1 MGEEREAGRY
11 LLSLYEVGQ
20 AGSSPP
26 PTWSERLAAAT
37 LLAGLPLHDS
47 KQPCPRA
54 LELCQRFLGPFH
66 EQDCQVFREQ
76 MARQARERSGE
87 PVMGLCPVG
96 LACFA
101 LALAGRQVLGG
112 YVRST
117 REALPKACDDAEELK
132 RAWSSLPVRCLEEL
146 DRVARSLHV
155 LLEVPGPLGDPGR
168 GGLLLSSALDLDPLM
183 TDILNLAVRWLGAD
197 AGCLDLVERQS
208 LTRRAT
214 LVLRAKPEPGRNRV
228 RPSLAGWFRER
239 SAKNSAETRFSTTS
253 PLHPQDYASALF
265 VPLSLHDRPRALL
278 SLYFCSP
285 RHLTSREILFLDAL
299 TVQAAL
305 ALDNAHVFEVEQ
317 RRARE
322 STALYQAAR
331 SIESG
336 QTRTEVLEAAARALS
351 RTAEVDRALVFLVDR
366 HRPVMSLAT
375 SVGLTPDQREFFS
388 AFRLNLGQIAP
399 AVLASLQAGEP
410 LRLPAPPE
418 GSPSLARLLTLLPSS
433 SCLVVPIL
441 GEDGLAGLALL
452 DHSKGT
458 LPFADSAVWLAMA
471 LAVQVGVALR
481 RATLFEELQENVAR
495 FRALYQVS
503 TVVTGTLSLPRLLQL
518 IVVQALSLVQES
530 ACAVLVLNETGE
542 DHYIHTSVGLPQ
554 EVLDQSAQTGLARLA
569 RGKRKASVLYL
580 DRCPE
585 LAASS
590 LGRAMQATGFGGL
603 LAVPLVARK
612 RTVGVLNCFAP
623 VGRPFQRLEIRLLRG
638 FANHAAVAV
647 DHARLHGKLRLKMGE
662 LQTLFE
668 VSRAVTSTLQLEKV
682 FNELVQ
688 HVVRIL
694 RADACTIRLLEGNVL
709 ILKASEGLNPSNLVR
724 RVPLG
729 EQVMGRAAQ
738 GRQPITM
745 SVDQQLEGLEFPRA
759 AAHQGMRTVLS
770 VPIDHRDVT
779 VGVITIFHRAQLR
792 HTPSDI
798 GLLSALA
805 SHAGVAIENA
815 RIYAEKEKVSA
826 LLHDALIP
834 RRSLGFPG
842 LVLGHRFLPSRD
854 LSGDYY
860 DLIPLGPRR
869 CGLVI
874 GDVSG
879 KGPEAAIQTIRAKHL
894 LRSFAMSGHP
904 PREVLRRLNSHLTRD
919 DKDDDRQIT
928 LFYAEADLETR
939 RLYYSCGGHEPALLW
954 QPDGQIELLE
964 ADGILLGVVSDA
976 RFEERSASI
985 PEGSTLLMCTD
996 GITEARNPLGQF
1008 FGPERVQQTVLRYG
1022 LGERALSPQSLA
1034 DRLYTQVRQF
1044 TRSQLSDDLSVLVAR
1059 F

>member
-1 MGEEREAGRY
+1 MGLGCFSIAAAGR
-11 LLSLYEVGQ
+11 E
-20 AGSSPP
+20 
-26 PTWSERLAAAT
+26 
-37 LLAGLPLHDS
+37 
-47 KQPCPRA
+47 
-54 LELCQRFLGPFH
+54 
-66 EQDCQVFREQ
+66 
-76 MARQARERSGE
+76 
-87 PVMGLCPVG
+87 
-96 LACFA
+96 
-101 LALAGRQVLGG
+101 VLGG
-112 YVRST
+112 YARLQ
-117 REALPKACDDAEELK
+117 EASPTPGTGELE
-132 RAWSSLPVRCLEEL
+132 RFWESLPECCQEEL
-146 DRVARSLHV
+146 DRVARALQV
-155 LLEVPGPLGDPGR
+155 LFQGESPLGAPGR

-183 TDILNLAVRWLGAD
+183 ADILNLAVRWSGAD
-197 AGCLDLVERQS
+197 AGSLDLVENQR

-214 LVLRAKPEPGRNRV
+214 LVLRATPARGRHRF
-228 RPSLAGWFRER
+228 RPSLVGWLRER
-239 SAKNSAETRFSTTS
+239 SALHSSESRFASS
-253 PLHPQDYASALF
+253 PPLRPQDYASAFF
-265 VPLSLHDRPRALL
+265 VPLTLHDRPRALL
-278 SLYFCSP
+278 SVYSCRP
-285 RHLTSREILFLDAL
+285 RRLTSREVLFLDAL
-299 TVQAAL
+299 AVQAAL
-305 ALDNAHVFEVEQ
+305 ALENAHVFEAEQ

-336 QTRTEVLEAAARALS
+336 QSRSEVLEASARALS
-351 RTAEVDRALVFLVDR
+351 RTAEVDRALVFLADR
-366 HRPVMSLAT
+366 HRPVMSMAT
-375 SVGLTPDQREFFS
+375 SVGLTADQREFFS
-388 AFRLNLGQIAP
+388 AFRLNLGQVSP
-399 AVLASLQAGEP
+399 AILASLQAGEP
-410 LRLPAPPE
+410 LKLSAPPE
-418 GSPSLARLLTLLPSS
+418 ESPSLARLLTLLPSS

-441 GEDGLAGLALL
+441 GEDRLAGLVLL
-452 DHSKGT
+452 DHSEGAH
-458 LPFADSAVWLAMA
+458 PFADSVVWLAMA
-471 LAVQVGVALR
+471 LAVQVGIALR
-481 RATLFEELQENVAR
+481 RANLFEELQENLAR

-518 IVVQALSLVQES
+518 IVAQALSLVRES

-542 DHYIHTSVGLPQ
+542 DHYVHTSAGLPQ
-554 EVLDQSAQTGLARLA
+554 QLLDHSAQGGLARLA
-569 RGKRKASVLYL
+569 KGRRKASVLYL

-585 LAASS
+585 LACSE
-590 LGRAMQATGFGGL
+590 LGRALQSSGFGGV

-623 VGRPFQRLEIRLLRG
+623 AGRPFHRLEIRLLRG

-662 LQTLFE
+662 MQTLFE
-668 VSRAVTSTLQLEKV
+668 VSRAVTSTLQLDMVLSEV
-682 FNELVQ
+682 VR

-694 RADACTIRLLEGNVL
+694 RADACTLRLLEGNVL

-724 RVPLG
+724 RVLLG

-738 GRQPITM
+738 LGRPITM
-745 SVDQQLEGLEFPRA
+745 LAGEQVEGLQFPRSA
-759 AAHQGMRTVLS
+759 HHQGMQTVLS
-770 VPIDHRDVT
+770 VPIDHRDAT
-779 VGVITIFHRAQLR
+779 VGVITVFRRARIQ
-792 HTPSDI
+792 HTASEI
-798 GLLSALA
+798 SLLAALA

-815 RIYAEKEKVSA
+815 RIYAEKEKVAA

-834 RRSLGFPG
+834 RRTLGFPG

-879 KGPEAAIQTIRAKHL
+879 KGAEAAIQTIRAKHL

-919 DKDDDRQIT
+919 DSGDDRQIT

-939 RLYYSCGGHEPALLW
+939 RLYFSCAGHEPAILW
-954 QPDGQIELLE
+954 GPEGNLELLE
-964 ADGILLGVVSDA
+964 ADGVLLGVVSDA
-976 RFEERSASI
+976 RFEERSTSI

-996 GITEARNPLGQF
+996 GITEARNPQGQF
-1008 FGPERVQQTVLRYG
+1008 FGPERVRQTILRYG

-1044 TRSQLSDDLSVLVAR
+1044 TRSPLCDDLSVLVAR

>member
-1 MGEEREAGRY
+1 MGEERKAGRS
-11 LLSLYEVGQ
+11 LLSLFEVGQ

-26 PTWSERLAAAT
+26 PTWSERLAAAS

-47 KQPCPRA
+47 QQPCPRA
-54 LELCQRFLGPFH
+54 LELCQRFLGPL
-66 EQDCQVFREQ
+66 REQ
-76 MARQARERSGE
+76 ECQAFHKQMASQAREQSGE
-87 PVMGLCPVG
+87 PVLGLCPVG
-96 LACFA
+96 LTCFA
-101 LALAGRQVLGG
+101 LASAGRQVLGG
-112 YVRST
+112 YVRGAS
-117 REALPKACDDAEELK
+117 EALPQAPGDAEQLQ
-132 RAWSSLPVRCLEEL
+132 RDWSSLPVRCQDEL

-155 LLEVPGPLGDPGR
+155 LLEGPGPLGNPGR

-183 TDILNLAVRWLGAD
+183 TDILNLAVRWSGAD
-197 AGCLDLVERQS
+197 AGCLDLVENQR
-208 LTRRAT
+208 LTRRTT
-214 LVLRAKPEPGRNRV
+214 LVLRATPAPGRHRL
-228 RPSLAGWFRER
+228 RPSLVGWLRER
-239 SAKNSAETRFSTTS
+239 SARQSAETRFSTTS
-253 PLHPQDYASALF
+253 PLHPQDYASAIF
-265 VPLSLHDRPRALL
+265 VPLILHDRPRALL
-278 SLYFCSP
+278 SLYSCRP
-285 RHLTSREILFLDAL
+285 RHLTAREILFLDAL
-299 TVQAAL
+299 AVQAAL
-305 ALDNAHVFEVEQ
+305 ALENAHVFEAEQ

-351 RTAEVDRALVFLVDR
+351 RTAEVDRALVFLADR

-388 AFRLNLGQIAP
+388 AFRLNLGQVAP

-418 GSPSLARLLTLLPSS
+418 DSPSLARLLTLLPSS

-441 GEDGLAGLALL
+441 GEEGLAGLALL
-452 DHSKGT
+452 DHSEGA
-458 LPFADSAVWLAMA
+458 LPFADSVVWLAMA

-518 IVVQALSLVQES
+518 IVAQALSLVQES

-542 DHYIHTSVGLPQ
+542 DHYVHTSAGLPQ
-554 EVLDQSAQTGLARLA
+554 PLLDHSAQAGLARLA
-569 RGKRKASVLYL
+569 RGRRKASVLYL

-585 LAASS
+585 LAASD
-590 LGRAMQATGFGGL
+590 LGRALQSTGFGGL

-623 VGRPFQRLEIRLLRG
+623 AGRPFHRLEIRLLRG

-682 FNELVQ
+682 FSEVVR

-694 RADACTIRLLEGNVL
+694 RADACTLRLLEGSVL

-738 GRQPITM
+738 ERQPKTM
-745 SVDQQLEGLEFPRA
+745 LADQQFEGLEFPRA

-779 VGVITIFHRAQLR
+779 VGVITVFHRAQLQ
-792 HTPSDI
+792 HTPSEI

-834 RRSLGFPG
+834 RRTLGFPG

-919 DKDDDRQIT
+919 DAGDDRQIT

-954 QPDGQIELLE
+954 RPDGQLDLLE
-964 ADGILLGVVSDA
+964 ADGVLLGVVSDA

-996 GITEARNPLGQF
+996 GITEARNPRGQF